1 MSFIFRLDASFKSF
15 FCLLSWGTSL
25 CLVIFKKCIGV
36 LKLSAATVLFLD
48 EVAFIVGY
56 VPVESII
63 FSAQKKLSGLA
74 RSRMGVA
81 AIELTV

>member
-1 MSFIFRLDASFKSF
+1 
-15 FCLLSWGTSL
+15 
-25 CLVIFKKCIGV
+25 
-36 LKLSAATVLFLD
+36 LSAATVLFLD